1 MLGVTLESLYVQQYL
16 VGQALAVAHLCIYHR
31 SNNRHS
37 NSSNNN
43 HSNSSNSNSNSSN
56 EGVVRR
62 TDNDDEMDEDEDEDV
77 NAMIRV
83 VISEP
88 HVVRELLDALD
99 RYILQY

>member
-1 MLGVTLESLYVQQYL
+1 M
-16 VGQALAVAHLCIYHR
+16 
-31 SNNRHS
+31 
-37 NSSNNN
+37 
-43 HSNSSNSNSNSSN
+43 
-56 EGVVRR
+56 RR